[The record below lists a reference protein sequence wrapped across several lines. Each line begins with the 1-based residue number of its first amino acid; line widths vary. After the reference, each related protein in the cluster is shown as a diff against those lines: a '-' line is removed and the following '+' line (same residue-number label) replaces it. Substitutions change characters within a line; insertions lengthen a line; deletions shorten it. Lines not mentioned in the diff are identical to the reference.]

1 MSDPPLSYSG
11 YVCVPYLHN
20 RTSIEIKESLTNSP
34 NIEKLFF
41 VTGTFSN
48 DSQSYFSTSA
58 NHYLLGKFKDHIIVD
73 KVLSKFPQE
82 KTSFTFNI
90 HENFF
95 EREVL
100 DEINFISLYYLEY
113 LDDDDMFEIANLL
126 LKKDKIEIAG
136 TGNMTT
142 TCSIPSKFTFPYSQ
156 NMIVIEVASEKSHQS
171 VKQYC
176 DQTQRD
182 VNRKGFTLSNLLNLS
197 ILDQLK

>member
-1 MSDPPLSYSG
+1 MSNLPLSYSG
-11 YVCVPYLHN
+11 YVCAPYLHN
-20 RTSIEIKESLTNSP
+20 RTSLEIKELLTDSP

-48 DSQSYFSTSA
+48 DSQPYFSTSA
-58 NHYLLGKFKDHIIVD
+58 NHYLLGKFKDHIVMEED
-73 KVLSKFPQE
+73 LSKFPQE
-82 KTSFTFNI
+82 KTSFIFNI

-100 DEINFISLYYLEY
+100 GEINFISLSYLEY
-113 LDDDDMFEIANLL
+113 QDDDDIHEIANLL

-136 TGNMTT
+136 TGNMNT
-142 TCSIPSKFTFPYSQ
+142 TCSIPSKFTFPYSE